1 MGKSIIEDMVKE
13 LIVEMAKDGTAEEAA
28 KDTGIPPNKQEV
40 GKITYSKDGDTKF
53 TVTDIDDETGKIS
66 WKVEKLPSYE
76 ELFNDSTE
84 LVDTAKGVRNE
95 AKGDSVFRD
104 IYERAKTLRNI
115 IRTHLRNEYPDE
127 YRRIVMR
134 LSENDLTEQLSVS
147 DMVNLNDKR
156 VEAVAKA
163 IMDKYDI
170 PDDGRLKGIIRVAL
184 SDYLEEMS
192 TTGGG
197 SASFTPGTGMAYATP
212 YAFRRP
218 KKKQKPIPENLN
230 EIDLK
235 NIAKK
240 VGGILKTAITDP
252 LKLYPKNFQKL
263 FDMGGDKMIRSVIK
277 SFNDK
282 EKGGPRKFE
291 QLVANNEKLAK
302 EVADKDPDGLGKD
315 FKLLVDKSKYKE
327 LIKNDKELAKQ
338 MAEKYPATFKD
349 IYEVITKEKIDKK
362 NLNESINLDA
372 YGYKL
377 VPKNKAG
384 NYVQKGSKL
393 DVKQLFEDQKDF
405 QLKRVAAFDVIEQE
419 LNDIY
424 KMLSNAKNETSEYYN
439 DNPSSYNVIKP
450 TDLVLD
456 YIKDIKD
463 LLKGE

>member
-1 MGKSIIEDMVKE
+1 MGKIENIIKKLTEAPEDNLPKVDKTGKFKVGDVK
-13 LIVEMAKDGTAEEAA
+13 ISGGIKSTVKD
-28 KDTGIPPNKQEV
+28 INK
-40 GKITYSKDGDTKF
+40 
-53 TVTDIDDETGKIS
+53 ETGGIS
-66 WKVEKLPSYE
+66 WNIEYIPNFE
-76 ELFNDSTE
+76 ELFDDASN
-84 LVDTAKGVRNE
+84 LVKTSKGVYT
-95 AKGDSVFRD
+95 K
-104 IYERAKTLRNI
+104 AKTDDKLRLIYDEARVLRNK
-115 IRTHLRNEYPDE
+115 IRTHIRNEYPDE
-127 YRRIVMR
+127 YRKITMKM
-134 LSENDLTEQLSVS
+134 SEGLEENQLSVS

-170 PDDGRLKGIIRVAL
+170 PDDGRLKGVIRVAL

-197 SASFTPGTGMAYATP
+197 SASFTPGTGMTYATP

-230 EIDLK
+230 EGID
-235 NIAKK
+235 
-240 VGGILKTAITDP
+240 
-252 LKLYPKNFQKL
+252 
-263 FDMGGDKMIRSVIK
+263 
-277 SFNDK
+277 
-282 EKGGPRKFE
+282 
-291 QLVANNEKLAK
+291 
-302 EVADKDPDGLGKD
+302 
-315 FKLLVDKSKYKE
+315 
-327 LIKNDKELAKQ
+327 
-338 MAEKYPATFKD
+338 
-349 IYEVITKEKIDKK
+349 
-362 NLNESINLDA
+362 LDA

-393 DVKQLFEDQKDF
+393 DVKQLFEKQKDF

-424 KMLSNAKNETSEYYN
+424 KMLSNAKNETSDYYN

-456 YIKDIKD
+456 YIKDIKN

>member
-1 MGKSIIEDMVKE
+1 MGKIDNIIKKLTEAPGDDLPKVDKTGRFKVGDVK
-13 LIVEMAKDGTAEEAA
+13 ISG
-28 KDTGIPPNKQEV
+28 GIKSTIKNINK
-40 GKITYSKDGDTKF
+40 
-53 TVTDIDDETGKIS
+53 ETGGIS
-66 WKVEKLPSYE
+66 WDIEYIPNFE
-76 ELFNDSTE
+76 ELFDDATD
-84 LVDTAKGVRNE
+84 LVKTAKGVYT
-95 AKGDSVFRD
+95 K
-104 IYERAKTLRNI
+104 AKTDDKLRLIYDEARILRNK
-115 IRTHLRNEYPDE
+115 IRTHIRNEYPDE
-127 YRRIVMR
+127 YKKITMKM
-134 LSENDLTEQLSVS
+134 SEGLEENQLSVT
-147 DMVNLNDKR
+147 DMINLNDKR

-197 SASFTPGTGMAYATP
+197 SASFTPGSGMTYATP
-212 YAFRRP
+212 YAFKRP

-230 EIDLK
+230 EGIDL
-235 NIAKK
+235 
-240 VGGILKTAITDP
+240 
-252 LKLYPKNFQKL
+252 
-263 FDMGGDKMIRSVIK
+263 S
-277 SFNDK
+277 S
-282 EKGGPRKFE
+282 
-291 QLVANNEKLAK
+291 
-302 EVADKDPDGLGKD
+302 
-315 FKLLVDKSKYKE
+315 
-327 LIKNDKELAKQ
+327 
-338 MAEKYPATFKD
+338 
-349 IYEVITKEKIDKK
+349 
-362 NLNESINLDA
+362 
-372 YGYKL
+372 YGYSL

-439 DNPSSYNVIKP
+439 DNPSSYTVIKP

>member
-1 MGKSIIEDMVKE
+1 MGKIDNIIKKLTEAPGDDLPKVDKTGRFKVGDVK
-13 LIVEMAKDGTAEEAA
+13 ISGGIKSTIKD
-28 KDTGIPPNKQEV
+28 INK
-40 GKITYSKDGDTKF
+40 
-53 TVTDIDDETGKIS
+53 ETGGIS
-66 WKVEKLPSYE
+66 WDIEYIPNFE
-76 ELFNDSTE
+76 ELFDDATD
-84 LVDTAKGVRNE
+84 LVKTAKGVYT
-95 AKGDSVFRD
+95 K
-104 IYERAKTLRNI
+104 AKTDDKLRLIYDEARILRNK
-115 IRTHLRNEYPDE
+115 IRTHIRNEYPDE
-127 YRRIVMR
+127 YKKITMKM
-134 LSENDLTEQLSVS
+134 SEGLEENQLSVT
-147 DMVNLNDKR
+147 DMINLNDKR

-197 SASFTPGTGMAYATP
+197 SASFTPGSGMTYATP

-218 KKKQKPIPENLN
+218 KKKQKPIPENLK
-230 EIDLK
+230 EDID
-235 NIAKK
+235 
-240 VGGILKTAITDP
+240 
-252 LKLYPKNFQKL
+252 
-263 FDMGGDKMIRSVIK
+263 
-277 SFNDK
+277 
-282 EKGGPRKFE
+282 
-291 QLVANNEKLAK
+291 
-302 EVADKDPDGLGKD
+302 
-315 FKLLVDKSKYKE
+315 
-327 LIKNDKELAKQ
+327 
-338 MAEKYPATFKD
+338 
-349 IYEVITKEKIDKK
+349 
-362 NLNESINLDA
+362 LDA

-439 DNPSSYNVIKP
+439 DNPSSYTVVKP

>member
-1 MGKSIIEDMVKE
+1 MGKIDNIIKKLTEAPGDDLPKVDKTGRFKVGDVK
-13 LIVEMAKDGTAEEAA
+13 ISG
-28 KDTGIPPNKQEV
+28 GIKSTIKNINK
-40 GKITYSKDGDTKF
+40 
-53 TVTDIDDETGKIS
+53 ETGGIS
-66 WKVEKLPSYE
+66 WDIEYIPNFE
-76 ELFNDSTE
+76 ELFDDATD
-84 LVDTAKGVRNE
+84 LVKTAKGVYT
-95 AKGDSVFRD
+95 K
-104 IYERAKTLRNI
+104 AKTDDKLRLIYDEARVLRNK
-115 IRTHLRNEYPDE
+115 IRTHIRNEYPDE
-127 YRRIVMR
+127 YRKITMKM
-134 LSENDLTEQLSVS
+134 SEGLEENQLSVT
-147 DMVNLNDKR
+147 DMINLNDKR

-197 SASFTPGTGMAYATP
+197 SSSFTPGSGMTYATP
-212 YAFRRP
+212 YAFKRP

-230 EIDLK
+230 EGIDL
-235 NIAKK
+235 
-240 VGGILKTAITDP
+240 
-252 LKLYPKNFQKL
+252 
-263 FDMGGDKMIRSVIK
+263 S
-277 SFNDK
+277 S
-282 EKGGPRKFE
+282 
-291 QLVANNEKLAK
+291 
-302 EVADKDPDGLGKD
+302 
-315 FKLLVDKSKYKE
+315 
-327 LIKNDKELAKQ
+327 
-338 MAEKYPATFKD
+338 
-349 IYEVITKEKIDKK
+349 
-362 NLNESINLDA
+362 
-372 YGYKL
+372 YGYSL

-439 DNPSSYNVIKP
+439 DNPSSYTVIKP